1 MNSMFSCFTE
11 SGGGEDGDDW
21 SAGIPPSGTP
31 PLQIQQVQAI
41 GEDDDDEAQVQ
52 LSNGTLLLDLPA
64 TPGPR
69 YHGGPVTVGPDNN
82 VYVVIGYCGPP

>member
-1 MNSMFSCFTE
+1 MVMIGVQEFHLAAICLYKYN
-11 SGGGEDGDDW
+11 
-21 SAGIPPSGTP
+21 I
-31 PLQIQQVQAI
+31 VQAI

-69 YHGGPVTVGPDNN
+69 YHGGPVTVGQTTMSTW
-82 VYVVIGYCGPP
+82 